1 MLANRTARE
10 NTVNTVG
17 RRRRGSPV
25 SSARELSE
33 FDQIGEA
40 ATLAAGLR
48 AALLAL
54 EASSAECRLA
64 MPYAPLRLV
73 LDVNGLRWCCS
84 HDPEH
89 SLEIRSGYLET
100 T

>member
-1 MLANRTARE
+1 
-10 NTVNTVG
+10 
-17 RRRRGSPV
+17 V

-33 FDQIGEA
+33 FDQIEDAVTLGA
-40 ATLAAGLR
+40 ALR

-54 EASSAECRLA
+54 ESSSAECRLA
-64 MPYAPLRLV
+64 VPYAPLRLV

-89 SLEIRSGYLET
+89 SLEVRSGYLET
-100 T
+100 S